1 MLFRDLYAWFY
12 MPVSVHK
19 LLIHGAD
26 VIRSHLLPIGIYS
39 EEAQGD
45 RTKHVR
51 QYSYSIHAKKSSR
64 QNTLTDQFSYLLTT
78 SDPFI
83 SNLIQ
88 TNIDAR
94 ERKVRSR
101 DVALSGIAQENP
113 LFEEDDRQEMEE
125 EEEGEGDPDE
135 TCSSSADT
143 SSVSAHSDSSSSL
156 PGTDESFVNRLS
168 IAAETEEFYALPDYY
183 VAE

>member
-26 VIRSHLLPIGIYS
+26 VIRSHLLPIGMYS
-39 EEAQGD
+39 EEAQEA
-45 RTKHVR
+45 RNKHVR
-51 QYSYSIHAKKSSR
+51 QYRIRHAKKSSR

-156 PGTDESFVNRLS
+156 SGTEESFVNRLS